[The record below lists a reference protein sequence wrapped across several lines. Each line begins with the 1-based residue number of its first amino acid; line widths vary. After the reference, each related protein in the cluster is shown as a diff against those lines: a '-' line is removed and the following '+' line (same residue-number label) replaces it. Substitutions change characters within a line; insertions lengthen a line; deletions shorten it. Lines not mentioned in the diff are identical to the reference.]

1 MEDLCLMTHKFANFI
16 IKVLIGADGVNSEVA
31 KWLGFKKP
39 SFAPR
44 YAIRGYADYKES
56 HRFEHKFLQFF
67 VKGFRGGVVP
77 CNDTSFYWFICW
89 HCPTRDKEMEDNPE
103 KMKEFVL
110 NKFDKVPDK
119 VKDVF
124 KITNQDDLVC
134 SQLRY
139 RAPWEILRADIS
151 RDNVCVAG
159 DALHPMTPDLGQG
172 ACSALEDSV
181 ILARCLAEAFAKNS
195 TGEKCSEE
203 EEHERIKMS
212 LKEYAKE
219 RRWRAFDLVS
229 TAYIVGG
236 IQLGN
241 EKVIRLLRDK
251 FLAPYLAKVL
261 MKKASY
267 NCGPLESGNWVM
279 QS

>member
-1 MEDLCLMTHKFANFI
+1 
-16 IKVLIGADGVNSEVA
+16 
-31 KWLGFKKP
+31 
-39 SFAPR
+39 
-44 YAIRGYADYKES
+44 
-56 HRFEHKFLQFF
+56 
-67 VKGFRGGVVP
+67 
-77 CNDTSFYWFICW
+77 
-89 HCPTRDKEMEDNPE
+89 MEDNPE

-279 QS
+279 Q

>member
-1 MEDLCLMTHKFANFI
+1 MDAETGATTAEVPYVDKTTGIQHEVRSLKRMVSIEESSHLKVLHLVDGTI
-16 IKVLIGADGVNSEVA
+16 IKTKRWQNGWGSRSRHLLQDM
-31 KWLGFKKP
+31 P
-39 SFAPR
+39 SGDMQIR
-44 YAIRGYADYKES
+44 RKAI
-56 HRFEHKFLQFF
+56 
-67 VKGFRGGVVP
+67 
-77 CNDTSFYWFICW
+77 
-89 HCPTRDKEMEDNPE
+89 DKEMEDNPE

-195 TGEKCSEE
+195 TGENVQ
-203 EEHERIKMS
+203 
-212 LKEYAKE
+212 
-219 RRWRAFDLVS
+219 RRRN
-229 TAYIVGG
+229 TR
-236 IQLGN
+236 
-241 EKVIRLLRDK
+241 ELR
-251 FLAPYLAKVL
+251 
-261 MKKASY
+261 
-267 NCGPLESGNWVM
+267 
-279 QS
+279 